1 MTTIPTSSS
10 PLLAYPPIDSYLS
23 PRYSYIESMSHKL
36 GCFAR
41 RSTNYLRSRQGK
53 RRALQ
58 SYLIAEFIIS
68 VISIVSMLLAK
79 IYLPAILLSL
89 MLAYLIYAALGA
101 F

>member
-10 PLLAYPPIDSYLS
+10 TLLAYPSIDSYIS
-23 PRYSYIESMSHKL
+23 PRYSYIESLSHKL
-36 GCFAR
+36 GCVSR
-41 RSTNYLRSRQGK
+41 RSANYLRSKQGK

-58 SYLIAEFIIS
+58 TYIITEALIS
-68 VISIVSMLLAK
+68 VLSIVSMLLAK